1 MSRAAACRT
10 QCIYTLEWLDMYT
23 ELLVRERTRDYL
35 QEAERMR
42 YVRRLRALRR
52 ASRLQHRAERRV
64 IKARRRAQGLRSA
77 LEFAD

>member
-1 MSRAAACRT
+1 
-10 QCIYTLEWLDMYT
+10 MYT

-52 ASRLQHRAERRV
+52 ASRLQHRAKRP
-64 IKARRRAQGLRSA
+64 G
-77 LEFAD
+77 